1 MASIRLER
9 VAFAYP
15 SSPPLLAGV
24 ELHLV
29 RGFTGL
35 VGANGAGKST
45 LLALISGAL
54 DPTSGR
60 VIATSPVT
68 AVAQT
73 LDDRPAMVD
82 ELAARDD
89 ADAGRWCAVLAL
101 NRDSLA
107 RWPTLS
113 PGERRRWQLAAALAR
128 EPDALLLDEPTNHVD
143 ARGRALIVGAL
154 RRYRGIGVVASHDR
168 TLLDELT
175 AATVLVEAGTA
186 RRYAGNYSAARET
199 WLAERARAVDVR
211 RAAIAT
217 AEHAERALH
226 RARDDARAADA
237 RRPASARK
245 KGPRDHDATT
255 LVRTNA
261 IARGAASAGRR
272 AEVARRAFELAR
284 DAVPDAAHVK
294 ALGRSIFVGYER
306 CPRRFVTGTVKSAD
320 RVHVAGDNGA
330 GKSMLLAAM
339 LRACT
344 LPRDRVLALPQELA
358 ADDVAALV
366 ARAREL
372 AADDRGRVMS
382 LVAALGVSPDRL
394 LASARPS
401 PGEARKL
408 ALALGLG
415 RTHGAWLVMLDE
427 PTNHL
432 DLPSVERLEAALA
445 AYPGALV
452 LVSHDT
458 RFASALTTSRW
469 LVADGRVAT

>member
-1 MASIRLER
+1 MSSIRLDR

-24 ELHLV
+24 ELHFT
-29 RGFTGL
+29 RGFTGI

-45 LLALISGAL
+45 LLALISSAL
-54 DPTSGR
+54 VPTSGR
-60 VIATSPVT
+60 VIRDVAPTV
-68 AVAQT
+68 VAQT
-73 LDDRPAMVD
+73 LDDRPAIVD

-89 ADAGRWCAVLAL
+89 ADAGRWCAMLAL
-101 NRDSLA
+101 DRGDALA

-113 PGERRRWQLAAALAR
+113 PGERRRWQLAAALAA
-128 EPDALLLDEPTNHVD
+128 EPDAMLLDEPTNHID

-154 RRYRGIGVVASHDR
+154 RRYRGIALIASHDR

-175 AATVLVEAGTA
+175 TATVLVEAGTA
-186 RRYAGNYSAARET
+186 RRYAGHYSAARDT
-199 WLAERARAVDVR
+199 WLAERAHATDVR

-217 AEHAERALH
+217 ADTAERALH
-226 RARDDARAADA
+226 RARADARAADA

-255 LVRTNA
+255 LVRNNV
-261 IARGAASAGRR
+261 IARGAASASRR
-272 AEVARRAFELAR
+272 AEVARRSLETAR
-284 DAVPDAAHVK
+284 DAIPAAAHDK
-294 ALGRSIFVGYER
+294 PLGRSIFVDYER
-306 CPRRFVTGTVKSAD
+306 CPRRFVLDQVAATD
-320 RVHVAGDNGA
+320 RVHVTGDNGA
-330 GKSMLLAAM
+330 GKSTLLAAM

-344 LPRDRVLALPQELA
+344 LPRERVLALPQELA
-358 ADDVAALV
+358 PDDV
-366 ARAREL
+366 RAVLADVRAL
-372 AADDRGRVMS
+372 AADDRSRVMS
-382 LVAALGVSPDRL
+382 LVAALGVPPDRV
-394 LASARPS
+394 LASASPS

-415 RTHGAWLVMLDE
+415 RRAWLVVLDE

-469 LVADGRVAT
+469 QVRDGRVVT